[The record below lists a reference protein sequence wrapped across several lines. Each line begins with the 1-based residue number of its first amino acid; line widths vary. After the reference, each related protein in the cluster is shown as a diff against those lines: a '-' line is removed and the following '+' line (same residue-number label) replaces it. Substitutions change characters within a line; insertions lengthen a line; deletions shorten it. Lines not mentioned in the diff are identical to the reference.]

1 MGRWSAYAGP
11 SSDDG
16 RLDLDDLDRPA
27 DLDVIGAGSPTYA
40 DRVRDLLRSTGVTPW
55 MRRHRAAMVALA
67 LAVTVVAVAGGAW
80 WIRRPEPLPAA
91 PLALAKATGPDP
103 TSTVE
108 PDPVTGLAV
117 GVTQLLTVMSA
128 ERPGVGVVVLGLAGP
143 GLRDADDDRA
153 VALDP
158 ARPGLAVLASARLD
172 CSTPEATTLAL
183 AARPDDYGVVLRRTD
198 PGGEVRVDRV
208 PLVGSPTLAEV
219 VRSACLQIAAGRDL
233 EIGAISATAV
243 PDVVAVDL
251 DVEISNTSPRQWTG
265 LRVSPAAQPELTNG
279 GPPAE
284 LTPGAT
290 GHLVA
295 RIWPQDCARPAE
307 SIEAGLPVRADLGP
321 DGSIPGA
328 APGSST
334 FSMRLPES
342 ATTAVEQALLAA
354 CGTQL
359 PRLTVDSV
367 TSVVTGVG
375 SSAGV
380 LDLAVTVEAPGAA
393 YVEAEQ
399 IGALVVGQLS
409 ARVFPVPVI
418 QGRAQLDLR
427 WILPPCAVVQRGG
440 RPELKITLA
449 GALRRPYLLP
459 LRGAPLRASMT
470 TLCGD
475 EVAQRLS

>member
-1 MGRWSAYAGP
+1 MGERSAYAGP

-27 DLDVIGAGSPTYA
+27 DLDVIGTDPATVGE
-40 DRVRDLLRSTGVTPW
+40 RWRDLMRSAGVTPW
-55 MRRHRAAMVALA
+55 LRRHRTAMVALA
-67 LAVTVVAVAGGAW
+67 LAVTVAAVAGGAW
-80 WIRRPEPLPAA
+80 WIRRPDPLPAA

-108 PDPVTGLAV
+108 PDPVTGRAV
-117 GVTQLLTVMSA
+117 GVTQLLTVTSA

-158 ARPGLAVLASARLD
+158 ARPGLAVIASARLD
-172 CSTPEATTLAL
+172 CATPEATTLAL
-183 AARPDDYGVVLRRTD
+183 AARPDDYGVVLRRTA

-208 PLVGSPTLAEV
+208 PLVGSLTLAAA
-219 VRSACLQIAAGRDL
+219 VRSACLQIAAERDL
-233 EIGAISATAV
+233 EIGAISGTAL
-243 PDVVAVDL
+243 PDSVAVDL

-279 GPPAE
+279 GPPVE

-307 SIEAGLPVRADLGP
+307 AIEAGLPLRVDLGP
-321 DGSIPGA
+321 DGALPATARSRSSFTLVL
-328 APGSST
+328 PGS
-334 FSMRLPES
+334 
-342 ATTAVEQALLAA
+342 ATNAVEDALRVA
-354 CGTQL
+354 CGTEP
-359 PRLTVDSV
+359 PRLSVEAV
-367 TSVVTGVG
+367 TSVVTGAG

-380 LDLAVTVEAPGAA
+380 VDVTVSVEAPEST

-409 ARVFPVPVI
+409 ARVFPVRVTEGTARI
-418 QGRAQLDLR
+418 DVR
-427 WILPPCAVVQRGG
+427 WILPACSILARGG
-440 RPELKITLA
+440 QPELRVTLV
-449 GALRRPYLLP
+449 GERRRPFLLP
-459 LRGAPLRASMT
+459 LQGASLRAAVA

-475 EVAQRLS
+475 EVAAILT

>member
-1 MGRWSAYAGP
+1 MGERSAYAGP

-27 DLDVIGAGSPTYA
+27 DLDVIGTDSATVGE
-40 DRVRDLLRSTGVTPW
+40 RLRDLLRSAGVTPW
-55 MRRHRAAMVALA
+55 LRRHRTAMVALV
-67 LAVTVVAVAGGAW
+67 LAVTVAAVAGSAW
-80 WIRRPEPLPAA
+80 WIRRPEPLPAT

-103 TSTVE
+103 TSGVE
-108 PDPVTGLAV
+108 FDPALDRAV
-117 GVTQLLTVMSA
+117 GVTQLLTVTSA

-143 GLRDADDDRA
+143 GLRGADDDRA

-172 CSTPEATTLAL
+172 CATPEATTLAL
-183 AARPDDYGVVLRRTD
+183 AARPDDYGVVLRRTA

-208 PLVGSPTLAEV
+208 PLVGSLTLAAA
-219 VRSACLQIAAGRDL
+219 VRSACLQIAAERDL
-233 EIGAISATAV
+233 EIGVISGTAL
-243 PDVVAVDL
+243 PDSVAVDL

-279 GPPAE
+279 GPPVE

-307 SIEAGLPVRADLGP
+307 AIEAGLPLRVDLGP

-328 APGSST
+328 APGSPT
-334 FSMRLPES
+334 FAMRLPES
-342 ATTAVEQALLAA
+342 ATTAVEQSLLAA
-354 CGTQL
+354 CGTEL
-359 PRLTVDSV
+359 PRLTVESV

-380 LDLAVTVEAPGAA
+380 LDLAVTVEAPAAA

-409 ARVFPVPVI
+409 ARVFPVRVTE
-418 QGRAQLDLR
+418 GRARLDLR

-440 RPELKITLA
+440 RPELRITLA

-459 LRGAPLRASMT
+459 LRSAPLRAAVA

-475 EVAQRLS
+475 EVAAILT